1 MTTAIVNGGAV
12 VNGGGGGGGAS
23 LPDTPAAVLLDVAA
37 PSTIVA
43 LDADGEGT
51 ALSYAAVLAA
61 VGATPGATIV
71 DPLSGTEWTTTPQSG
86 VTVTWSGTALTLAAA
101 AGTTGLG
108 FVTRDATPLGASS
121 TSWEIAVRLDVTAG
135 DGLGAPRGFFLLG
148 FYLNASN
155 YSLSTLRSDRY
166 VGMFTNISGTTT
178 NVGETTGPSSGDL
191 TGGQFW
197 LRHSRTQNG
206 QFIAWWGVGTGGA
219 LPTAWRQLYTVS
231 NVSLMTAL
239 PTTTTIYVGS
249 GAYGEGAIASPWT
262 VEVLAIRM
270 TSVGSL

>member
-1 MTTAIVNGGAV
+1 MIFVNGE
-12 VNGGGGGGGAS
+12 NISDGGAS
-23 LPDTPAAVLLDVAA
+23 LPDTPASVLLDVAA

-61 VGATPGATIV
+61 IGATPGATIV
-71 DPLSGTEWTTTPQSG
+71 DPLSGTGWTTTPASG
-86 VTVTWSGTALTLAAA
+86 VTVTWSAGASLTLAAA
-101 AGTTGLG
+101 AGTTGIG

-135 DGLGAPRGFFLLG
+135 DGMGAPRGFFLMG
-148 FYLNASN
+148 FYVNASN
-155 YSLSTLRSDRY
+155 YSLSTLRSDRN
-166 VGMFTNISGTTT
+166 VGMFTNVAGSTT
-178 NVGETTGPSSGDL
+178 NVGEASGPSSGDL

-197 LRHSRTQNG
+197 LRHSRAQNG
-206 QFIAWWGVGTGGA
+206 QFISWWGVGTGGA
-219 LPTAWRQLYTVS
+219 LPTVWRQLYTVS

-249 GAYGEGAIASPWT
+249 GAYGEGAIGSPWT

>member
-1 MTTAIVNGGAV
+1 VLDTPTTLVARVTADAAAIRSAIGAAEGTTA
-12 VNGGGGGGGAS
+12 
-23 LPDTPAAVLLDVAA
+23 
-37 PSTIVA
+37 
-43 LDADGEGT
+43 
-51 ALSYAAVLAA
+51 
-61 VGATPGATIV
+61 V
-71 DPLSGTEWTTTPQSG
+71 DPLTGTGWTTTPESG

-101 AGTTGLG
+101 AGVTSLG

-121 TSWEIAVRLDVTAG
+121 TSWEIAVRLRVTAG
-135 DGLGAPRGFFLLG
+135 DGLGAPRGFFLMG
-148 FYLNASN
+148 FYFNASN
-155 YSLSTLRSDRY
+155 YSLSTLRSDRF
-166 VGMFTNISGTTT
+166 VGMFTNASGGFT

-197 LRHSRTQNG
+197 LRHSRTQQG
-206 QFIAWWGVGTGGA
+206 LFISWWGVGTGGA
-219 LPTAWRQLYTVS
+219 LPTVWRQLYTVS

-249 GAYGEGAIASPWT
+249 GAYGEGAIGSPWT